1 MQTYRHLARILMLCL
16 IVFFAVSMVSDL
28 LASGGE
34 GSGVSAIHSV
44 DGDSAAAE
52 AEQHGVDG
60 DSAHGEF
67 PDRTKELHNPGIIG
81 NLVTLL
87 MLVVLQAVLGFDNL
101 LYISLE
107 SKNAPEDKRQMV
119 RSWGIGLAIF
129 LRIALLFALY
139 YSKDFFE
146 EFSVFQTSTE
156 YFKANVNLHS
166 LIVLLGGVFIM
177 YTGMKEIW
185 HLTRTEHGDHAHG
198 GGKKKSLAMVIFWI
212 LLMNVVFSFDS
223 ILSAMALTD
232 VLWVMTAAIVIS
244 GVMMIYLSERVSTFL
259 EKNKMYEVLGLFVL
273 LIVGIMLVSEGG
285 HLAHLNFF
293 GNDVQPMTKTTFY
306 FVLGV
311 LVLID
316 IVQGR
321 YQKKLLANSRAAA
334 KAAAVEHG

>member
-1 MQTYRHLARILMLCL
+1 MQTYRYLARILMLCL

-28 LASGGE
+28 LASGGA
-34 GSGVSAIHSV
+34 GSVASALRSV
-44 DGDSAAAE
+44 DDDSAAPA
-52 AEQHGVDG
+52 AEQHGGDG
-60 DSAHGEF
+60 GSAHGEF
-67 PDRTKELHNPGIIG
+67 PDRTKEMHDPGIIG

-129 LRIALLFALY
+129 LRIALLFALV
-139 YSKDFFE
+139 SAREFFE
-146 EFSVFQTSTE
+146 EFSVFQVSSE

-166 LIVLLGGVFIM
+166 LIVLVGGVFIM

-185 HLTRTEHGDHAHG
+185 HLTRMDHGDHAHG
-198 GGKKKSLAMVIFWI
+198 GEKKKSLAMVIFWI

-232 VLWVMTAAIVIS
+232 VFWVMTAAIIIS

-259 EKNKMYEVLGLFVL
+259 GEEQNVRGAWFVCVADRGHHVGQRRRPLGSPEFLWQRCSANDQNHVL
-273 LIVGIMLVSEGG
+273 LRVGCARIDRHRSRTLPKEIVG
-285 HLAHLNFF
+285 
-293 GNDVQPMTKTTFY
+293 Q
-306 FVLGV
+306 
-311 LVLID
+311 
-316 IVQGR
+316 
-321 YQKKLLANSRAAA
+321 
-334 KAAAVEHG
+334 